1 MGSDLS
7 TKCVRLSED
16 KRSNLIK
23 AELYLRAV
31 LPTLVDLVEL
41 DAESKNIIDKKS
53 LSIIFNLRKGSKTLL
68 KIDNGK
74 IYSSINP
81 AESGDIHLL
90 LMSPEHALGVFEQAK
105 LPLILKGFTKISF
118 LKNEFNN
125 LSKRLEYFLKPS
137 GNLELDER
145 KISVALRFKVAL
157 RAGEVLGEIDPIC
170 QNILKST
177 PSGILMIKI
186 KELDFETYFGSI
198 NGKWKY
204 MEKLDNNQVVTS
216 ILSFNKLEIAEAML
230 SNKLDTFSALGLG
243 NMEIWGLIPIIDN
256 IGLVLGRINKYMS

>member
-1 MGSDLS
+1 MGSDYS
-7 TKCVRLSED
+7 TKYTKSSEVKRL
-16 KRSNLIK
+16 NLTK

-41 DAESKNIIDKKS
+41 DAKSKDIIEKKS
-53 LSIIFNLRKGSKTLL
+53 ISIIFNLRKGSKTLL

-74 IYSSINP
+74 ITSSINP
-81 AESGDIHLL
+81 TESGDIHLL

-137 GNLELDER
+137 ENLGIDER

-157 RAGEVLGEIDPIC
+157 RAGEVLGEMDTVC
-170 QNILKST
+170 QNILKNT
-177 PSGILMIKI
+177 PPGILMIKI
-186 KELDFETYFGSI
+186 EELDFKTYFGKI

-204 MEKLDNNQVVTS
+204 LEKLDTNQVVTS
-216 ILSFNKLEIAEAML
+216 ILSLKKLETAEAML

-243 NMEIWGLIPIIDN
+243 SMEIWGLIPIIDN
-256 IGLVLGRINKYMS
+256 IGLVLGRIDKYML